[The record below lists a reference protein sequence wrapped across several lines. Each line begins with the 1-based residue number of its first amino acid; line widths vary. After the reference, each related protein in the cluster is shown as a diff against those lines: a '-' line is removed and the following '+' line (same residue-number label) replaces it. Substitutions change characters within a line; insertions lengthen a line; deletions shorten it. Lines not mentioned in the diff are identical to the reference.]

1 MDRRDFLK
9 DLALGGFAA
18 GLAPKFLGGAPQGG
32 AASAGGATTAAPQAA
47 AAPDLAFIQGDS
59 PAAITKAAIETLGG
73 MGKFVSKGDV
83 VMVKP
88 NIGWDRT
95 PELAACTNPEVVRAL
110 VEMCLAAGAKK
121 VTVMD
126 NTTNQAQRCYARS
139 GIAAAAKAAGAD
151 VLFVNP
157 RRIKK
162 MSVKGEWLKD
172 WDVIQDFVEA
182 DKLIN
187 VPIAKHHSL
196 CRLTLGMKN
205 WLGAVGDPR
214 NQLHQDLDRAMV
226 DLAAFFKPTL
236 TVLDAY
242 RILVR
247 NGPQGG
253 RPSDTKLTKTV
264 VAGRDYVA
272 VEAAGAS
279 FFDIPPAELVY
290 IKLANQKGLGRMDWE
305 KLRVEKRTV

>member
-9 DLALGGFAA
+9 DLALGGVLA
-18 GLAPKFLGGAPQGG
+18 GLGPRFLGGAPQGG
-32 AASAGGATTAAPQAA
+32 AAGARSATMAAPQAV

-205 WLGAVGDPR
+205 WLGALGDPR

>member
-1 MDRRDFLK
+1 MTIMDRRNFLK
-9 DLALGGFAA
+9 DIALGGLAA
-18 GLAPKFLGGAPQGG
+18 GIVPNVLAG
-32 AASAGGATTAAPQAA
+32 SPQAA
-47 AAPDLAFIQGDS
+47 GAPDLAFIQGES

-73 MGKFVSKGDV
+73 MGKFVSKGAV
-83 VMVKP
+83 VMIKP

-95 PELAACTNPEVVRAL
+95 PELAACTNPDVVKTL
-110 VEMCLAAGAKK
+110 VELCFAAGAKK

-139 GIAAAAKAAGAD
+139 GIQAAAKAAGAD
-151 VLFVNP
+151 VPFFNE
-157 RRIKK
+157 RRLKK
-162 MSVKGEWLKD
+162 MAIKGEWLKD
-172 WDVIQDFVEA
+172 WDVIPEFVEA
-182 DKLIN
+182 DTLIN

-196 CRLTLGMKN
+196 CRVTLGMKN
-205 WLGAVGDPR
+205 WLGAIGDPR
-214 NQLHQDLDRAMV
+214 NQLHQNLDFAV
-226 DLAAFFKPTL
+226 IDLAAFFKPAL
-236 TVLDAY
+236 TVMDAY

-272 VEAAGAS
+272 VEAVAAS
-279 FFDIPPAELVY
+279 FFDIPPAELPF
-290 IKLANQKGLGRMDWE
+290 IKLAAKKGLGEMAWE